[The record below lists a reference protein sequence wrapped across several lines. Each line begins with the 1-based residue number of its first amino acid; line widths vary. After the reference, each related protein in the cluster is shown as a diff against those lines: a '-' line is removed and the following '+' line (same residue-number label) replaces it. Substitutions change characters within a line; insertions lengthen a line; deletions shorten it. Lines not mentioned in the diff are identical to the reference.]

1 MPLSAFLAFF
11 ACTFFFALGFA
22 VFATVLALAI
32 ILPLSFH
39 HEDEDDM
46 VDFDAFFFAILLP
59 PLNLYRKLIN
69 NTIIYTYRS
78 KVLIILH
85 RIIQIMAD
93 EKVNEIVAL
102 LKKNYPD
109 VKIAL
114 DFSNPLELLI
124 ATILS
129 AQSTDKQINKVT
141 KTLFKKYRTPQ
152 DYVKTPQEELE
163 KDIYSTGFYRNKTK
177 NIKKLCEILVNDF
190 NSKVP
195 DTMEDLIT
203 LPGVARKT
211 ANIVLS
217 SAFGKREG
225 IAVDT
230 HVKRVSARLG
240 FTKNTDPDKIEKD
253 LMKTV
258 PRNEWDIFAL
268 RLIQHGREICIAKK
282 PKCEICFLNKVCP
295 SAFTFG

>member
-1 MPLSAFLAFF
+1 
-11 ACTFFFALGFA
+11 
-22 VFATVLALAI
+22 
-32 ILPLSFH
+32 
-39 HEDEDDM
+39 
-46 VDFDAFFFAILLP
+46 
-59 PLNLYRKLIN
+59 
-69 NTIIYTYRS
+69 
-78 KVLIILH
+78 
-85 RIIQIMAD
+85 MAD

-102 LKKNYPD
+102 LTKNYPD
-109 VKIAL
+109 VKTEL
-114 DFSNPLELLI
+114 DFSAPLELLI

-163 KDIYSTGFYRNKTK
+163 KDIYSTGFYRNKAK
-177 NIKKLCEILVNDF
+177 NIKKMCEILVDNF

-217 SAFGKREG
+217 SAFGKIEG

-230 HVKRVSARLG
+230 HVKRLSFRLG
-240 FTKNTDPDKIEKD
+240 LSANTDQDKIEKD
-253 LMKTV
+253 LMKIV
-258 PRNEWDIFAL
+258 PKNEWDVFAL
-268 RLIQHGREICIAKK
+268 RLIQHGRQVCDAKK
-282 PKCEICFLNKVCP
+282 PRCEICFLNNVCP

>member
-1 MPLSAFLAFF
+1 MDNA
-11 ACTFFFALGFA
+11 GE
-22 VFATVLALAI
+22 I
-32 ILPLSFH
+32 I
-39 HEDEDDM
+39 
-46 VDFDAFFFAILLP
+46 
-59 PLNLYRKLIN
+59 
-69 NTIIYTYRS
+69 
-78 KVLIILH
+78 
-85 RIIQIMAD
+85 
-93 EKVNEIVAL
+93 AL
-102 LKKNYPD
+102 LKKEYPD

-114 DFSNPLELLI
+114 DFSNPLELLV

-141 KTLFKKYRTPQ
+141 KTLFTKYRTPQ
-152 DYVKTPQEELE
+152 DYMNAPQEELE
-163 KDIYSTGFYRNKTK
+163 KDIYSTGFYRNKAK
-177 NIKKLCEILVNDF
+177 NIKKLCEILVENF

-217 SAFGKREG
+217 SAFGKIEG

-240 FTKNTDPDKIEKD
+240 LSANTDQDKIEKD
-253 LMKTV
+253 LMKIV
-258 PRNEWDIFAL
+258 PKNEWDVFAL
-268 RLIQHGREICIAKK
+268 RLIQHGRQVCDAKK

>member
-1 MPLSAFLAFF
+1 M
-11 ACTFFFALGFA
+11 
-22 VFATVLALAI
+22 
-32 ILPLSFH
+32 
-39 HEDEDDM
+39 
-46 VDFDAFFFAILLP
+46 
-59 PLNLYRKLIN
+59 
-69 NTIIYTYRS
+69 YRS
-78 KVLIILH
+78 KLLTILQLIIENMAKVDE
-85 RIIQIMAD
+85 II
-93 EKVNEIVAL
+93 AL
-102 LKKNYPD
+102 LKKEYPD

-114 DFSNPLELLI
+114 DFSNPLELLV

-141 KTLFKKYRTPQ
+141 ETLFKKYRTPQ

-163 KDIYSTGFYRNKTK
+163 KDIYSTGFYRNKAK
-177 NIKKLCEILVNDF
+177 NIKKLCEILVENF

-217 SAFGKREG
+217 GAFGKIEG

-230 HVKRVSARLG
+230 HVKRLSSRLSLSA
-240 FTKNTDPDKIEKD
+240 NTDPEKIEID
-253 LMKTV
+253 LMKII
-258 PRNEWDIFAL
+258 PENDWDIFAL
-268 RLIQHGREICIAKK
+268 LLIQHGRQVCEAKK
-282 PKCEICFLNKVCP
+282 PKCEICVLSKVCP

>member
-1 MPLSAFLAFF
+1 MDN
-11 ACTFFFALGFA
+11 A
-22 VFATVLALAI
+22 VEI
-32 ILPLSFH
+32 I
-39 HEDEDDM
+39 
-46 VDFDAFFFAILLP
+46 
-59 PLNLYRKLIN
+59 
-69 NTIIYTYRS
+69 
-78 KVLIILH
+78 
-85 RIIQIMAD
+85 
-93 EKVNEIVAL
+93 AL
-102 LKKNYPD
+102 LKKEYPD

-141 KTLFKKYRTPQ
+141 KTLFKKYRTLQ

-163 KDIYSTGFYRNKTK
+163 KDIYSTGFYRNKAK
-177 NIKKLCEILVNDF
+177 NIKKLCEILVDNF

-217 SAFGKREG
+217 GAFGKIEG

-230 HVKRVSARLG
+230 HVKRLSFRLG
-240 FTKNTDPDKIEKD
+240 LSANTDPEKIEID
-253 LMKTV
+253 LMKIV
-258 PRNEWDIFAL
+258 PKNEWDVFAL
-268 RLIQHGREICIAKK
+268 RLIQHGRQVCDAKK
-282 PKCEICFLNKVCP
+282 PKCEACTLNKLCP

>member
-1 MPLSAFLAFF
+1 MDK
-11 ACTFFFALGFA
+11 
-22 VFATVLALAI
+22 VDEI
-32 ILPLSFH
+32 I
-39 HEDEDDM
+39 
-46 VDFDAFFFAILLP
+46 
-59 PLNLYRKLIN
+59 
-69 NTIIYTYRS
+69 
-78 KVLIILH
+78 
-85 RIIQIMAD
+85 
-93 EKVNEIVAL
+93 AL
-102 LKKNYPD
+102 LKKEYPD

-163 KDIYSTGFYRNKTK
+163 KDIYSTGFYRNKAK
-177 NIKKLCEILVNDF
+177 NIKKLCGILVENF

-195 DTMEDLIT
+195 ETMEDLIT

-217 SAFGKREG
+217 GAFGKIEG

-230 HVKRVSARLG
+230 HVKRLSFRLG
-240 FTKNTDPDKIEKD
+240 LSANTDPEKIEKD
-253 LMKTV
+253 LMKII
-258 PRNEWDIFAL
+258 PKNDWDIFAL
-268 RLIQHGREICIAKK
+268 LLIQHGRQVCNAKK
-282 PKCEICFLNKVCP
+282 PKCEICVLNKLCP

>member
-1 MPLSAFLAFF
+1 MNNA
-11 ACTFFFALGFA
+11 GE
-22 VFATVLALAI
+22 I
-32 ILPLSFH
+32 I
-39 HEDEDDM
+39 
-46 VDFDAFFFAILLP
+46 
-59 PLNLYRKLIN
+59 
-69 NTIIYTYRS
+69 
-78 KVLIILH
+78 
-85 RIIQIMAD
+85 
-93 EKVNEIVAL
+93 AL
-102 LKKNYPD
+102 LKKEYPD

-141 KTLFKKYRTPQ
+141 KTLFKKYRTPR
-152 DYVKTPQEELE
+152 DYMKIPQEELE
-163 KDIYSTGFYRNKTK
+163 KDIYSTGFYRNKAK
-177 NIKKLCEILVNDF
+177 NIKNLCRILVENF

-217 SAFGKREG
+217 GAFGKIEG

-230 HVKRVSARLG
+230 HVKRVSSRLG
-240 FTKNTDPDKIEKD
+240 LSANTDPEKIEKD
-253 LMKTV
+253 LMKLI
-258 PRNEWDIFAL
+258 PKNDWDIFAL
-268 RLIQHGREICIAKK
+268 LLIQHGRQVCEAKK
-282 PKCEICFLNKVCP
+282 PKCEICVLNKLCP

>member
-1 MPLSAFLAFF
+1 
-11 ACTFFFALGFA
+11 
-22 VFATVLALAI
+22 
-32 ILPLSFH
+32 
-39 HEDEDDM
+39 
-46 VDFDAFFFAILLP
+46 
-59 PLNLYRKLIN
+59 
-69 NTIIYTYRS
+69 
-78 KVLIILH
+78 
-85 RIIQIMAD
+85 MA
-93 EKVNEIVAL
+93 EKVNEIIAL

-109 VKIAL
+109 VKTAL

-163 KDIYSTGFYRNKTK
+163 KDIYSTGFYRNKAK
-177 NIKKLCEILVNDF
+177 NIKKMCEILVTNF

-217 SAFGKREG
+217 SAFGKIEG

-230 HVKRVSARLG
+230 HVKRLSFRLG
-240 FTKNTDPDKIEKD
+240 LSANTDQDKIEKD
-253 LMKTV
+253 LMKIV
-258 PRNEWDIFAL
+258 PKNEWDVFAL
-268 RLIQHGREICIAKK
+268 RLIQHGRQVCDAKK
-282 PKCEICFLNKVCP
+282 PKCEVCFLNKVCP

>member
-1 MPLSAFLAFF
+1 MDK
-11 ACTFFFALGFA
+11 
-22 VFATVLALAI
+22 VDEI
-32 ILPLSFH
+32 I
-39 HEDEDDM
+39 
-46 VDFDAFFFAILLP
+46 
-59 PLNLYRKLIN
+59 
-69 NTIIYTYRS
+69 
-78 KVLIILH
+78 
-85 RIIQIMAD
+85 
-93 EKVNEIVAL
+93 AL
-102 LKKNYPD
+102 LKKEYPD

-163 KDIYSTGFYRNKTK
+163 KDIYSTGFYRNKAK
-177 NIKKLCEILVNDF
+177 NIKKLCEILVENF

-217 SAFGKREG
+217 GAFGKIEG

-230 HVKRVSARLG
+230 HVKRVSFRFGLSA
-240 FTKNTDPDKIEKD
+240 NTDPEKIEKD
-253 LMKTV
+253 LMKII
-258 PRNEWDIFAL
+258 PKNDWDIFAL
-268 RLIQHGREICIAKK
+268 LLIQHGRQVCDAKK
-282 PKCEICFLNKVCP
+282 PKCEICILNKLCP